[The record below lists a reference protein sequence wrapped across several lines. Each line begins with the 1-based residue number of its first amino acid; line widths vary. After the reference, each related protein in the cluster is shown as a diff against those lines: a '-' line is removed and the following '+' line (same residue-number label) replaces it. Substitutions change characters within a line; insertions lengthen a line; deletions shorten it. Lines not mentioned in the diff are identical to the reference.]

1 MRLAPGTRLGA
12 YEILAELGAGG
23 MGEVY
28 RAWDTTLRRDV
39 AVKVVHAALCGN
51 PENVARFR
59 QEARALATLNHPHVA
74 TVHEFDECDGI
85 CFLVMELV
93 PGETLDQH
101 LSRGRHPVADTL
113 RIFVQIAAALEA
125 AHEKGIVHRDLKPAN
140 IRITPDGIAKVLD
153 FGLAKALV
161 GDDPGLQLTRASA
174 LETDTGVIMGTA
186 AYMSPEQTRGRTVDR
201 RTDIWAFGC
210 VLFEALTH
218 RRVFA
223 GETQSDTI
231 VRVLEHEPDW
241 NVLSEGTPLTVRRLL
256 RRCLEKDA
264 RRRLRDIG
272 DARLDLEEALTEPT
286 TAIRTE
292 PATGGRRP
300 RVEWGYRLTA
310 LVAGTALGAAIAIG
324 LRPASAPPPRPVAHV
339 VIPLAPSERLAG
351 VDFPAVAIAPDGSHV
366 VYVAERG
373 GRTQLFLR
381 PMNGLISSPIA
392 GTTDA
397 ISPFFSPD
405 SQWVAFFA
413 QGKLKKVPLAGGP
426 PVTICDADIG
436 FGGSWGTGD
445 TIVFASTTG
454 SALSQV
460 NAQGGA
466 PSRATS
472 MDTERGEF
480 SHRWPHLLPDGRTVL
495 FTVGTLGSWDDAE
508 IAAQSVTTGRRQT
521 LIKGGTN
528 PHYLPSGHLLYARGG
543 AIMAVAFDADSL
555 ALSGSPV
562 KVLDSVQ
569 ESFDGAAQISVSQSG
584 AIVYVPGE
592 SQGTS
597 RRLTTVDRAGVATPL
612 AAAPRPYAS
621 PRVAPDGRRLAVTV
635 SGATEDIWLH
645 DVASGTSTQFTF
657 ESDNTSPIWTPDGE
671 RITFSSNRAG
681 ALNLFVARADGSSA
695 PVRLTASDHVQLPG
709 SWSPDGTVLAFVEL
723 HPTTGRDIWL
733 LRDAG
738 GRSVQPFLTTPFHES
753 SPRFSPD
760 GRWMAYVS
768 NESGHSEVYVRPL
781 ANPSQK
787 WQVSINGGAEPVW
800 GRDGRELFYR
810 ADRGLLSAA
819 VERAQA
825 FRAGQPRVL
834 FEGSFESGTID
845 RSNYDAAAAT
855 SGFLMVQSAEE
866 QSGDHDLHLL
876 LNWVETIPALM
887 ARASR

>member
-1 MRLAPGTRLGA
+1 MRLVPGSRLGA
-12 YEILAELGAGG
+12 YEVLAELGAGG

-28 RAWDTTLRRDV
+28 RAHDTTLRRDV
-39 AVKVVHAALCGN
+39 AVKVVHRALCAN

-74 TVHEFDECDGI
+74 TIHEFDECDGI

-93 PGETLDQH
+93 PGETLDQYW
-101 LSRGRHPVADTL
+101 SRERHSIADTL
-113 RIFVQIAAALEA
+113 RIFVQIAGALEA

-153 FGLAKALV
+153 FGLAKALADDLGPPV
-161 GDDPGLQLTRASA
+161 SRVSTLGTDPGA
-174 LETDTGVIMGTA
+174 VMGTP

-210 VLFEALTH
+210 VLFEALTQRH
-218 RRVFA
+218 AFA
-223 GETQSDTI
+223 GATQSDII

-241 NVLSEGTPLTVRRLL
+241 ALLRADTPPSVRRLL
-256 RRCLEKDA
+256 RRCLEKDVP
-264 RRRLRDIG
+264 RRLRDIG
-272 DARLDLEEALTEPT
+272 DARLDLEEALTDPT
-286 TAIRTE
+286 PGVPTLSAV
-292 PATGGRRP
+292 AGGRL
-300 RVEWGYRLTA
+300 RVAWVYILAGL
-310 LVAGTALGAAIAIG
+310 LAGTALGAGMAIG
-324 LRPASAPPPRPVAHV
+324 LRPGSVPSSRPLAHV
-339 VIPLAPSERLAG
+339 LIPLPPGERLAG

-373 GRTQLFLR
+373 GRNQLFRR
-381 PMNGLISSPIA
+381 PMNGLVASPIS

-445 TIVFASTTG
+445 TIVFAPTTG

-460 NAQGGA
+460 SAGGGT
-466 PSRATS
+466 PSRVTT

-480 SHRWPHLLPDGRTVL
+480 SHRWPHLLPDGSTVL

-508 IAAQSVTTGRRQT
+508 IVAQSLTTGRRQAV
-521 LIKGGTN
+521 IKGGTH
-528 PHYLPSGHLLYARGG
+528 PQYVPGGHLIYARGG
-543 AIMAVAFDADSL
+543 AIMAVRFDPASL
-555 ALSGSPV
+555 ALTGSPV

-584 AIVYVPGE
+584 AVVYVPGE

-597 RRLTTVDRAGVATPL
+597 RRLAMVDRSGVLTPL
-612 AAAPRPYAS
+612 AAQPRPYTS
-621 PRVAPDGRRLAVTV
+621 PRLSSDGRRLAVTI

-645 DVASGTSTQFTF
+645 DVASGTSTQLTF
-657 ESDNTSPIWTPDGE
+657 EADNTSPIWTPDGQ

-681 ALNLFVARADGSSA
+681 ALNLFVARADGSGA
-695 PVRLTASDHVQLPG
+695 AERLTSSDHIQLPG
-709 SWSPDGTVLAFVEL
+709 SWSPDGTVLAFVEI
-723 HPTTGRDIWL
+723 HPTTGRDILL

-738 GRSVQPFLTTPFHES
+738 GRSVQPFLATAFHES

-768 NESGHSEVYVRPL
+768 NESGRSEVYVRPL
-781 ANPSQK
+781 ADPSRK
-787 WQVSINGGAEPVW
+787 SQVSVDGGVEPVW
-800 GRDGRELFYR
+800 AHDGRELFYR
-810 ADRGLLSAA
+810 ADGRLLSVA
-819 VERAQA
+819 VEPATA
-825 FRAGQPRVL
+825 FRASRPRVL
-834 FEGSFESGTID
+834 FEGRFESGTID
-845 RSNYDAAAAT
+845 RANYDASASP

-876 LNWVETIPALM
+876 LNWMETLPALM
-887 ARASR
+887 SRESR

>member
-1 MRLAPGTRLGA
+1 MRLTPGSRLGS
-12 YEILAELGAGG
+12 YEVLAELGAGG

-28 RAWDTTLRRDV
+28 RARDTTLGRDV

-51 PENVARFR
+51 PENMARFR

-74 TVHEFDECDGI
+74 TIHEFDECDGI

-93 PGETLDQH
+93 PGETLDH
-101 LSRGRHPVADTL
+101 YLSRERQPLADML

-153 FGLAKALV
+153 FGLAKALA
-161 GDDPGLQLTRASA
+161 GDDSELLATGAPTLGTDPG
-174 LETDTGVIMGTA
+174 VVMGTP

-218 RRVFA
+218 HRAFA
-223 GETQSDTI
+223 GETQSDII
-231 VRVLEHEPDW
+231 VRVLDREPDW
-241 NVLSEGTPLTVRRLL
+241 NLLPEDTPLTVRRLL

-264 RRRLRDIG
+264 HRRLRDIG
-272 DARLDLEEALTEPT
+272 DARLELEEVLADPT
-286 TAIRTE
+286 PAILAE
-292 PATGGRRP
+292 PAGPRP
-300 RVEWGYRLTA
+300 RATGVYM
-310 LVAGTALGAAIAIG
+310 LVALLVGTALGVAIAIG
-324 LRPASAPPPRPVAHV
+324 LRPASVSPSRPVAHV
-339 VIPLAPSERLAG
+339 LIPLAPGERLAG
-351 VDFPAVAIAPDGSHV
+351 IDFPAVAIAPDGSHV

-381 PMNGLISSPIA
+381 PMNALIASPIA

-426 PVTICDADIG
+426 PVTLCDADIG

-445 TIVFASTTG
+445 TIVFAPTTG

-460 NAQGGA
+460 SAQGGA
-466 PSRATS
+466 PSRVTT

-480 SHRWPHLLPDGRTVL
+480 SHRWPHLLPDGSTVL

-508 IAAQSVTTGRRQT
+508 IVAQSLTTGRRQT
-521 LIKGGTN
+521 VVKGGTQ
-528 PHYLPSGHLLYARGG
+528 PHYAPSGHLLYARGG
-543 AIMAVAFDADSL
+543 VMMAVAFDPTTL
-555 ALSGSPV
+555 APTGTPV

-569 ESFDGAAQISVSQSG
+569 ASFDGAAQVSVSQSG
-584 AIVYVPGE
+584 AVIYVPGE

-597 RRLTTVDRAGVATPL
+597 RRLTTVDRSGVVTPL
-612 AAAPRPYAS
+612 AVSPRPYAS
-621 PRVAPDGRRLAVTV
+621 PRLSPDGRRLAVTI
-635 SGATEDIWLH
+635 SGATEDIWVH
-645 DVASGTSTQFTF
+645 DVTSGALTQLTF
-657 ESDNTSPIWTPDGE
+657 EADNTSPIWTPDGQ

-681 ALNLFVARADGSSA
+681 ALNLFVARADGSGA
-695 PVRLTASDHVQLPG
+695 PERLSSSDHIQLPG

-723 HPTTGRDIWL
+723 HPTTGRDILL

-738 GRSVQPFLTTPFHES
+738 GRSVQPFLATAFHES

-760 GRWMAYVS
+760 GRWVAYVS
-768 NESGHSEVYVRPL
+768 NESGRSEVYVRPL
-781 ANPSQK
+781 ADPSQK
-787 WQVSINGGAEPVW
+787 SQVSIDGGVEPVW
-800 GRDGRELFYR
+800 ARDGRELFYR
-810 ADRGLLSAA
+810 VDAGVRSVV
-819 VERAQA
+819 VERTTP
-825 FRAGQPRVL
+825 FRASQPRVL

-845 RSNYDAAAAT
+845 RPNYDAATT
-855 SGFLMVQSAEE
+855 SGFVMVESAGE

-887 ARASR
+887 SRAAR